1 MLVKGVLPADNVNFD
16 SSGFLKGWG
25 EMMNFPYWLGGEGKG
40 LGGSGGFS
48 WSAKSRVSCWLSRT
62 VSILGLQV
70 RGREEEA
77 EDVSVC
83 GLLKDLGSVAD
94 WQLGSLYRSCLGSR
108 VSGSLLRVG
117 MELALILWR
126 NSASLA

>member
-1 MLVKGVLPADNVNFD
+1 
-16 SSGFLKGWG
+16 
-25 EMMNFPYWLGGEGKG
+25 MMNFPYLLGGEGKG